1 MSAVQQRQL
10 LAIGEVAKRTGL
22 TVKALRHYHELG
34 LLVPDAVDPWTGY
47 RAYGHDGLERARAIA
62 TLRAVELPLAEMPL
76 VLDAPQAAA
85 ARACLEA
92 HRTRVRER
100 QGELASLVARLDSLI
115 TGRSDMTLPST
126 LTTPVYRDVTARTTA
141 AIVDT
146 STLEK
151 LPRQIGETL
160 GELFAGLGSAG
171 VAPAGPPFTR
181 YLEDPQ
187 TGDPFRVEVG
197 VPVTSTEGL
206 GGRLQAS
213 ELPGGRQV
221 VVEHHGGYDRLGES
235 WAAFYS
241 WIGEQELPLTGAPYE
256 AYLTSP
262 EEIPDPADYVTEIVF
277 YLER

>member
-22 TVKALRHYHELG
+22 TVKGLRHYHELG

-47 RAYGHDGLERARAIA
+47 RAYGSEGLERARAIA

-76 VLDAPQAAA
+76 ILDAPASAA

-126 LTTPVYRDVTARTTA
+126 LTTPVYRDVTAHTTA

-151 LPRQIGETL
+151 LPKQIGETL
-160 GELFAGLGSAG
+160 GELFAALGSAG
-171 VAPAGPPFTR
+171 IAPAGPPFTR

-197 VPVTSTEGL
+197 VPVTSTDGL
-206 GGRLQAS
+206 GGRLQVS